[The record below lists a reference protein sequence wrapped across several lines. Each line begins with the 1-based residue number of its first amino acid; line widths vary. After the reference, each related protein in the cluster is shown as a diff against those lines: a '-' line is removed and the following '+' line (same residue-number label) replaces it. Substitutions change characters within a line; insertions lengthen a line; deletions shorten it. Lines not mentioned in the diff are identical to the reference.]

1 MDILKAMRVFVR
13 IVEAGSLTAAAEGF
27 DFSPTMVGNHLQ
39 SLEAHLGAKLL
50 HRTTRRQTLTEFG
63 KAYYDRCLE
72 ILALIEDAET
82 LAQVEQAAFKGVLRI
97 TRDDLGECR
106 SHACAQALHARISRY
121 RGGSHHHRHGDRFPR
136 KWGGGGHSLGVP
148 RVTNMTVKALRPY
161 GHVLCAAPAYLKDRA
176 APVSLDDLRHHD
188 CLAFR
193 FTPASEWWTPIP
205 SWRLGKGP
213 GTDEVVE
220 AVMSPRLKADN
231 TYALRTAVL
240 DGMGIALMPQ
250 ILVVDDIRAGRLIPV
265 LPDNLPPPRPVNLIY
280 RRDRR
285 MSPRLK
291 SFVEF
296 ALENFGLDADQV
308 GTGRVRTGRGDGD

>member
-1 MDILKAMRVFVR
+1 
-13 IVEAGSLTAAAEGF
+13 
-27 DFSPTMVGNHLQ
+27 
-39 SLEAHLGAKLL
+39 
-50 HRTTRRQTLTEFG
+50 
-63 KAYYDRCLE
+63 
-72 ILALIEDAET
+72 
-82 LAQVEQAAFKGVLRI
+82 
-97 TRDDLGECR
+97 
-106 SHACAQALHARISRY
+106 
-121 RGGSHHHRHGDRFPR
+121 
-136 KWGGGGHSLGVP
+136 
-148 RVTNMTVKALRPY
+148 MTVKALRPY